1 MRPNLYDQYS
11 PPSSV
16 FNFRLYLGQSSPHRG
31 SNLMKVYAMRDDTLG
46 TTFTRYYRHTEGVID
61 TMLQANLGLSKLVSF
76 GAMFLGKLAR
86 IADLGG

>member
-1 MRPNLYDQYS
+1 
-11 PPSSV
+11 
-16 FNFRLYLGQSSPHRG
+16 
-31 SNLMKVYAMRDDTLG
+31 MRDDTLG